1 MGLSEYL
8 SNALGLYL
16 YVFSIIVKCE
26 VDNMEKQRLISS
38 YDEVNDTFAAKIDGG
53 NGYCADYSISEGVFL
68 GIDKNNIP
76 TSVLVDK
83 ASKVFD
89 ISKKVLEN
97 SNVKIGID
105 CDSICLYFTM
115 CIENLKICSIRCENK
130 FGIPELSFDIDS
142 NY

>member
-16 YVFSIIVKCE
+16 YVFSIIVMCE

-38 YDEVNDTFAAKIDGG
+38 YDEVNDTFAAKIDGR

>member
-1 MGLSEYL
+1 MY
-8 SNALGLYL
+8 
-16 YVFSIIVKCE
+16 E
-26 VDNMEKQRLISS
+26 VDNMKKQRLISS
-38 YDEVNDTFAAKIDGG
+38 YDEVNDTFVGKIDGR
-53 NGYCADYSISEGVFL
+53 NGYSADYSISEGIFL
-68 GIDKNNIP
+68 SIDKDNIP
-76 TSVLVDK
+76 TSVLVDN

-115 CIENLKICSIRCENK
+115 FIENLKICSIKCRNK
-130 FGIPELSFDIDS
+130 YGIPELSFEMDS